1 MKYGSFF
8 TISNEGPEGN
18 AFRIMAI
25 VKSAMEIVGLTSDIK
40 AYVEDATSKDYNHL
54 WEVSKKQIDR
64 CNKIAEKQSFQ
75 ELLSSMQR

>member
-1 MKYGSFF
+1 MKYGSIF

-25 VKSAMEIVGLTSDIK
+25 VKSAMEIVGLASDIK
-40 AYVEDATSKDYNHL
+40 AYVEDATSSDYEHL
-54 WEVSKKQIDR
+54 WEVSKKAITR
-64 CNKIAEKQSFQ
+64 CNEIAEDQSFQ